1 MISQPEQNTF
11 KFLNRNNMSEYCKKT
26 VILSYDSI
34 QLIYALLEGNKEYY
48 CEDDKELSLYEQA
61 LFEIKSA
68 LFS

>member
-1 MISQPEQNTF
+1 MTED
-11 KFLNRNNMSEYCKKT
+11 CKKT
-26 VILSYDSI
+26 VILSYNSI
-34 QLIYALLEGNKEYY
+34 QLIYELLEGNREYY